1 MNWRCGLSLIQLAF
15 FCVLLI
21 DDEPF
26 YYKLLNKP
34 MKDAGHEFEYSKTGK
49 DGLAK
54 VSATKPDVIIVDL
67 RLPDISGHD
76 ILERL
81 RRDTEVSNIPVIV
94 ITAKNELGDKLRA
107 FELGA
112 DDYLVK
118 PFQPEELV
126 ARMRILAR
134 RGRAMKIVSEMEKS
148 DETLTTIVAVHSL
161 RGGVGTTSVAV
172 NLALAF
178 NQIWAKSTL
187 LVDAVLS
194 AGQVA
199 MMLNAKPRFTWE
211 DFADIETKNID
222 DDLIDNIASKHS
234 SGLSFIAAPRSPIAL
249 DTFSDEFWQIVL
261 SKLAKQYEFIVIDAA
276 HDFAD
281 ITIQMLNAASSIVLA
296 LAPEMSS
303 LRAAMSAMDIYDKLG
318 FPPERI
324 RLLLN
329 SNSSITGIRQAQIEK
344 VLGHPIDFIIPYEP
358 DEVIRAVNFGEP
370 FLLKNSSLPISI
382 KIENMAYILSN
393 DVHKNLPP
401 AAPTD
406 AWKRVANRLGDN
418 K

>member
-1 MNWRCGLSLIQLAF
+1 MR
-15 FCVLLI
+15 VLLI

-34 MKDAGHEFEYSKTGK
+34 MKDAGHGLEYSKTGK

-81 RRDTEVSNIPVIV
+81 RRDSEFSNIPVIV
-94 ITAKNELGDKLRA
+94 ITAKSELGDKLKA

-112 DDYLVK
+112 DDYLIK

-134 RGRAMKIVSEMEKS
+134 RGKAMKIVSEMEKS
-148 DETLTTIVAVHSL
+148 DEKLTTIVAVHSL
-161 RGGVGTTSVAV
+161 RGGVGTTSIAV

-178 NQIWAKSTL
+178 NQIWAKKTL
-187 LVDAVLS
+187 LIDSVLS

-199 MMLNAKPRFTWE
+199 MMLNSKPRYTWE
-211 DFADIETKNID
+211 DFAEIELKNID
-222 DDLIDNIASKHS
+222 DDLVQELASKHP

-249 DTFSDEFWQIVL
+249 DTFGDEFWQVVL
-261 SKLAKQYEFIVIDAA
+261 GKLAKQYEFIVIDTA

-281 ITIQMLNAASSIVLA
+281 ITIQMLNYANNLVLVV
-296 LAPEMSS
+296 APEMSS
-303 LRAAMSAMDIYDKLG
+303 LRAAMSTIDIYDKLG
-318 FPPERI
+318 FSRDKI

-329 SNSSITGIRQAQIEK
+329 SNTSVAGIRQAQIEK
-344 VLGHPIDFIIPYEP
+344 VLGRPVNFVIPYEP

-370 FLLKNSSLPISI
+370 FLLKNADLTIS
-382 KIENMAYILSN
+382 KRVEEMAYILSH
-393 DVHKNLPP
+393 DIHKNLPP
-401 AAPTD
+401 AAPSD
-406 AWKRVANRLGDN
+406 AWKRVTNRLGEDN
-418 K
+418 T

>member
-1 MNWRCGLSLIQLAF
+1 MR
-15 FCVLLI
+15 VLLI

-49 DGLAK
+49 EGLEK

-81 RRDTEVSNIPVIV
+81 RRDTEFSNIPVIV
-94 ITAKNELGDKLRA
+94 ITAKNELGDKLKA

-112 DDYLVK
+112 DDYLIK

-172 NLALAF
+172 NLALAL
-178 NQIWAKSTL
+178 NQIWAKPTL
-187 LVDAVLS
+187 LIDAVLS

-211 DFADIETKNID
+211 DFVDIEIKNID
-222 DDLIDNIASKHS
+222 EDLIDSFASKHS
-234 SGLSFIAAPRSPIAL
+234 SGLSFIASPKSPIAL

-261 SKLAKQYEFIVIDAA
+261 AKLAKQYEFIVIDTA

-281 ITIQMLNAASSIVLA
+281 ITIQMLNSASNIVLA

-318 FPPERI
+318 FLPERI
-324 RLLLN
+324 KLLLN
-329 SNSSITGIRQAQIEK
+329 SNSSIAGIRQAQIEK
-344 VLGHPIDFIIPYEP
+344 VLDHPVDFVIPYEP

-370 FLLKNSSLPISI
+370 FLLKNSALPISV
-382 KIENMAYILSN
+382 KIEDMAYSLSN

-401 AAPTD
+401 AAPTET
-406 AWKRVANRLGDN
+406 WKRVTNRLADN

>member
-1 MNWRCGLSLIQLAF
+1 MR
-15 FCVLLI
+15 VLLI

-26 YYKLLNKP
+26 YYKLLNRP
-34 MKDAGHEFEYSKTGK
+34 MKDAGHDFEYSKTGK

-54 VSATKPDVIIVDL
+54 VSSTKPDVIIVDL

-81 RRDTEVSNIPVIV
+81 RRDSEFNSIPVIV
-94 ITAKNELGDKLRA
+94 ITAKNELGDKLKA

-134 RGRAMKIVSEMEKS
+134 RGKAMKIVSEMEKS
-148 DETLTTIVAVHSL
+148 DENLTTIVTVHSL
-161 RGGVGTTSVAV
+161 RGGVGTTSLAV

-178 NQIWAKSTL
+178 NQIWSKQTL
-187 LVDAVLS
+187 LIDAVFS

-199 MMLNAKPRFTWE
+199 MMLNAKSRYTWE
-211 DFADIETKNID
+211 DFAEIELKNID
-222 DDLIDNIASKHS
+222 DDIIHDIASKHS
-234 SGLSFIAAPRSPIAL
+234 SGLSFIAAPKSPIAL
-249 DTFSDEFWQIVL
+249 DTFGDEFWQLVL
-261 SKLAKQYEFIVIDAA
+261 GKLSKQYEFIVVDTA

-281 ITIQMLNAASSIVLA
+281 ITIQMLNFATELVLVV
-296 LAPEMSS
+296 APEMSS
-303 LRAAMSAMDIYDKLG
+303 LRAAMSTLDIYDKLG
-318 FPPERI
+318 FPHDKI
-324 RLLLN
+324 KIVLN
-329 SNSSITGIRQAQIEK
+329 SNSPITGIRQNQIEK
-344 VLGHPIDFIIPYEP
+344 VLEHSVDFVIPYEP

-370 FLLKNSSLPISI
+370 FLLKNPELSISK
-382 KIENMAYILSN
+382 KIEDMAYTLSN
-393 DVHKNLPP
+393 DMHKNLPP

-406 AWKRVANRLGDN
+406 AWKRVTKRLVDN

>member
-1 MNWRCGLSLIQLAF
+1 MR
-15 FCVLLI
+15 VLLI

-49 DGLAK
+49 EGLAK

-81 RRDTEVSNIPVIV
+81 RRDSEFSNIPVIV

-172 NLALAF
+172 NVALAF

-187 LVDAVLS
+187 LIDAVLS

-211 DFADIETKNID
+211 DFVDIEIKNID
-222 DDLIDNIASKHS
+222 EDLIENIASKHS
-234 SGLSFIAAPRSPIAL
+234 SGLSFIASPRSPIAL

-261 SKLAKQYEFIVIDAA
+261 AKLAKQYEFIVIDTA

-281 ITIQMLNAASSIVLA
+281 ITIQMLNSASSIVLA

-324 RLLLN
+324 KLLLN
-329 SNSSITGIRQAQIEK
+329 SNSSIAGIRPAQIEK
-344 VLGHPIDFIIPYEP
+344 VLGHPVDFIIPYEP

-370 FLLKNSSLPISI
+370 FLLKNSALPISV
-382 KIENMAYILSN
+382 KIEDMAYVLSN

-401 AAPTD
+401 AAPTET
-406 AWKRVANRLGDN
+406 WKRVTNRLGDN

>member
-1 MNWRCGLSLIQLAF
+1 MR
-15 FCVLLI
+15 VLLI

-81 RRDTEVSNIPVIV
+81 RRDTEFSNIPVIV
-94 ITAKNELGDKLRA
+94 ITAKNELGDKLKA

-112 DDYLVK
+112 DDYLIK

-187 LVDAVLS
+187 LIDAVLS

-211 DFADIETKNID
+211 DFVDIEIKNID
-222 DDLIDNIASKHS
+222 EDLIENIAGKHS

-261 SKLAKQYEFIVIDAA
+261 AKLAKQYEFIVIDTA

-281 ITIQMLNAASSIVLA
+281 ITIQMLNSASNIVLA

-324 RLLLN
+324 KLLLN
-329 SNSSITGIRQAQIEK
+329 SNSSIAGIRPAQIEK
-344 VLGHPIDFIIPYEP
+344 VLGHPVDFIIPYEP

-370 FLLKNSSLPISI
+370 FLLKNSALPISM
-382 KIENMAYILSN
+382 KLEDMAYTLSN

-401 AAPTD
+401 AAPTE
-406 AWKRVANRLGDN
+406 AWKRVTNRLGD
-418 K
+418 KK

>member
-1 MNWRCGLSLIQLAF
+1 MR
-15 FCVLLI
+15 VLLI

-26 YYKLLNKP
+26 YYKLLNRP

-49 DGLAK
+49 EGLAK
-54 VSATKPDVIIVDL
+54 VSATRPDVIIVDL

-81 RRDTEVSNIPVIV
+81 RRDSDFSNIPVIV

-112 DDYLVK
+112 DDYLIK

-148 DETLTTIVAVHSL
+148 DEKLTTTIAIHSL
-161 RGGVGTTSVAV
+161 RGGVGTTSIGV
-172 NLALAF
+172 NLALALRK
-178 NQIWAKSTL
+178 IWAKPTL
-187 LVDAVLS
+187 LIDAVLS

-199 MMLNAKPRFTWE
+199 MMLNAKPNFSWE
-211 DFADIETKNID
+211 DFIDIELKNID
-222 DDLIDNIASKHS
+222 DDLLDNFTTKHS
-234 SGLSFIAAPRSPIAL
+234 SGLSFVAAPRSPIAL

-261 SKLAKQYEFIVIDAA
+261 TKLTKKFEFIVIDTA
-276 HDFAD
+276 HDFSD
-281 ITIQMLNAASSIVLA
+281 ITIQMLNAASDIVLA

-318 FPPERI
+318 FPPDRI
-324 RLLLN
+324 RILMN

-344 VLGHPIDFIIPYEP
+344 VLDHPVDFVIPYEP

-370 FLLKNSSLPISI
+370 FLLKDSSLPIST
-382 KIENMAYILSN
+382 KLEDMAYNLSN
-393 DVHKNLPP
+393 EVHKNLPP

-406 AWKRVANRLGDN
+406 AWKRVTNRLGEN